1 MNKTEYFVFHKEWY
15 ELKKELSAKA
25 WIELE
30 DYMLKLRF
38 DGIDTDPKSIKNKTV
53 RLQWIMIRKKI
64 YDSINNMN
72 RQKKHRN
79 QNTTD
84 NNPPI
89 EQNIPIEPNDDFKV
103 EENNI
108 PCNVEQQEEQ
118 INNSN
123 NPKPEEDMGN
133 PTNIIVSNGKAVIV
147 NEPAVEYRGY
157 SKEHIEEIKRK
168 LIEKNTPNLV
178 NAVIPTNDAPVA
190 SNIPSFQDFITKTA
204 FTINDI
210 IQDYNDGSGIR
221 KMQGDERLREL
232 LNTKYGRFYKEEL
245 IEYINNHVNIQYKAD
260 LSHSNIEDD
269 NLYHQENK
277 RAKNDPKTDFISD
290 EEKYGTDIVD
300 FIDDNPE
307 IITALKSVVE
317 YRNGD
322 NTKQLQAQ
330 TANEKINN
338 IIKENNYF
346 NTDFIQRL
354 EKYTHDY
361 MVEYQTSLE
370 NAA

>member
-1 MNKTEYFVFHKEWY
+1 MSKIEYFVFHKEWY
-15 ELKKELSAKA
+15 KLKKELSAKA

-30 DYMLKLRF
+30 DYMLQLRF

-64 YDSINNMN
+64 YDSINNMK

-79 QNTTD
+79 QIANE
-84 NNPPI
+84 NNPS
-89 EQNIPIEPNDDFKV
+89 NVIEPNNDFNV
-103 EENNI
+103 ESVEKI
-108 PCNVEQQEEQ
+108 PCNVEPQEEQ
-118 INNSN
+118 INNNN
-123 NPKPEEDMGN
+123 NPKQEEDMGN
-133 PTNIIVSNGKAVIV
+133 PTNIIIKDGKALVV

-190 SNIPSFQDFITKTA
+190 SNIPSFQDFITTTA

-210 IQDYNDGSGIR
+210 IQDYKDGSGIR
-221 KMQGDERLREL
+221 KMQGDKRLREL

-245 IEYINNHVNIQYKAD
+245 TEYINNHVNIQYKAD

-269 NLYHQENK
+269 NLYHQEDK

-290 EEKYGTDIVD
+290 EQKYGSDVMDLIE
-300 FIDDNPE
+300 DNPE

-317 YRNGD
+317 YHSGD
-322 NTKQLQAQ
+322 IDKEYQANMANTKIDQ
-330 TANEKINN
+330 IVRSRNN
-338 IIKENNYF
+338 DSDFVRRVEIF
-346 NTDFIQRL
+346 CADFI
-354 EKYTHDY
+354 T
-361 MVEYQTSLE
+361 EYKE
-370 NAA
+370 FIFNKNNNEE